1 MILDS
6 IVENGFLFSCVGV
19 LSEQNCENRKDQ
31 ITAWKQDAKLFA
43 DIGLEIS
50 KTLFDYGHPR
60 AREWKE
66 KSTDPV
72 AFFLRNHKPRV
83 KKVDLQ

>member
-1 MILDS
+1 M
-6 IVENGFLFSCVGV
+6 
-19 LSEQNCENRKDQ
+19 
-31 ITAWKQDAKLFA
+31 FA

-50 KTLFDYGHPR
+50 KTLFDDGHTC

-66 KSTDPV
+66 RRTDPV

-83 KKVDLQ
+83 KEVDLQ